1 MTIANTPSGVA
12 MPETSPLAAFSNHQI
27 DWNLSPETAV
37 TLYLEWGNNDWH
49 AEHPPVRSR
58 TDVATYFVVDAWQEP
73 LQVRLVRRNSEAA
86 EDLVIVPLPDAL
98 AKAFRAEYGSLKG
111 VFEPLPVI
119 KDWLRKEL
127 GQD

>member
-1 MTIANTPSGVA
+1 MTILSSPVTS
-12 MPETSPLAAFSNHQI
+12 SPLAAFSNHQI
-27 DWNLSPETAV
+27 DWNLTPEMAV

-73 LQVRLVRRNSEAA
+73 LQVRLVRRNSESAD
-86 EDLVIVPLPDAL
+86 DLVIVPLPEAL
-98 AKAFRAEYGSLKG
+98 EKVFRAEYGSLKG
-111 VFEPLPVI
+111 VFEPLPEI
-119 KDWLRKEL
+119 KAWLKKEL

>member
-1 MTIANTPSGVA
+1 MTTSAPSGVTP
-12 MPETSPLAAFSNHQI
+12 PEASPLAAFSLHQI
-27 DWNLSPETAV
+27 DWNLSPEIAV

-73 LQVRLVRRNSEAA
+73 LQVRLVRRNSENA
-86 EDLVIVPLPDAL
+86 EDLVIVPLPEDL
-98 AKAFRAEYGSLKG
+98 VQVFRAEYGSLKG
-111 VFEPLPVI
+111 VFEPLPAI
-119 KDWLRKEL
+119 KDWLKKEL